1 MQSVIIDTD
10 IAIDFLRGQVY
21 ANDLMHQLWEKNL
34 AFLSILSVYEL
45 YAGMKVKEKED
56 TENFISA
63 CNIALITPE
72 IAREGGKLYR
82 HYRKKGITLTTT
94 DCLILATSLA
104 KNYKIATKNVN
115 HYPKKEIILKLK

>member
-10 IAIDFLRGQVY
+10 IAIDFLRGRAY
-21 ANDLMHQLWEKNL
+21 AKDLMHQSWEENL

-45 YAGMKVKEKED
+45 YAGMKEKERED

-72 IAREGGKLYR
+72 IALEAGKLYR
-82 HYRKKGITLTTT
+82 HYRGKGITLTTT
-94 DCLILATSLA
+94 DCLIFATA
-104 KNYKIATKNVN
+104 QVNKHKIATKNIT
-115 HYPKKEIILKLK
+115 HYPKKEIILRLK